1 MNSKKS
7 ILITVDVEDW
17 FQVENFKPWIPYSTW
32 PERELR
38 VEKNT
43 HKLLDIFDMAVSALK
58 PVKATFFTLGWI
70 AERMPHM
77 IREIHARGHEVA
89 SHGYYHKRCDRQPAA
104 ELKQD
109 LTAAKK
115 ILEDILGSPVYGY
128 RAPNFSINNDVL
140 NIIQDCGYQYD
151 SSYNSFGLH
160 GRYGRLTLPGG
171 GSNGSAVKI
180 TDDFYEIPVSNLKTG
195 TRIIPLGGGGYFRL
209 IPFSLFKQGVK
220 KILQQENAYI
230 FYMHP
235 WEIDPAQPRVRQAS
249 AMYKFRHYI
258 NLRRTASRLSKFIQA
273 FSRHS
278 FLTCHRYIHRRE
290 CKERR
295 ENNSNPALK
304 KSALQR

>member
-1 MNSKKS
+1 MEKNKLQLKVINSKKS

-32 PERELR
+32 SERKLR

-43 HKLLDIFDMAVSALK
+43 HKLLDIFDTAGSTHN

-70 AERMPHM
+70 AKRMPHL
-77 IREIHARGHEVA
+77 IREIHNRGHEVA
-89 SHGYYHKRCDRQPAA
+89 SHGYYHKRCDRQTAA

-115 ILEDILGSPVYGY
+115 ILEDILGAQVYGY

-140 NIIQDCGYQYD
+140 KIIQECGYKYD

-160 GRYGRLTLPGG
+160 GRYGHLTLPGG

-180 TDDFYEIPVSNLKTG
+180 TNDFYEIPVSNLKIG

-209 IPFSLFKQGVK
+209 IPLNLFKQGVK
-220 KILQQENAYI
+220 KILQKENAYI

-235 WEIDPAQPRVRQAS
+235 WEIDHTQPRVRQAS
-249 AMYKFRHYI
+249 AMYKFRHYV
-258 NLRRTASRLSKFIQA
+258 NLRRTAPRLAKIIQG
-273 FSRHS
+273 FSMYS
-278 FLTCHRYIHRRE
+278 FVTCRRYLE
-290 CKERR
+290 T
-295 ENNSNPALK
+295 
-304 KSALQR
+304 SACA

>member
-1 MNSKKS
+1 MKVINSKKS

-32 PERELR
+32 PDRELR

-43 HKLLDIFDMAVSALK
+43 HKLLDIFDTIGSTHN
-58 PVKATFFTLGWI
+58 PVNATFFILGWI
-70 AERMPHM
+70 AKRMPHL
-77 IREIHARGHEVA
+77 IREIHDRGHEVA
-89 SHGYYHKRCDRQPAA
+89 SHGYYHKRCDRQTAA
-104 ELKQD
+104 ELKKD
-109 LTAAKK
+109 LLAAKK
-115 ILEDILGSPVYGY
+115 ILEDILGAQVYGY

-140 NIIQDCGYQYD
+140 KLIQECGYKYD

-160 GRYGRLTLPGG
+160 GRYGHLTLPGG

-180 TDDFYEIPVSNLKTG
+180 TDDFYEIPVSNLKIG

-220 KILQQENAYI
+220 KILQKENAYI

-249 AMYKFRHYI
+249 SIYKFRHYV
-258 NLRRTASRLSKFIQA
+258 NLRRTAQRLSKLIQG
-273 FSRHS
+273 FSMHS
-278 FLTCHRYIHRRE
+278 FVTCRRYLE
-290 CKERR
+290 TSGYAE
-295 ENNSNPALK
+295 
-304 KSALQR
+304 